1 MRIRRGSVTLVGAG
15 PGDPGLITVAG
26 REALSE
32 AEVVVHDFLVDPRV
46 LALAPGSARRLY
58 AGKRA
63 GQHQIPQSRI
73 HRLLI
78 RHARLGRRVVRL
90 KGGDS
95 FVFGRGGEEAE
106 ACRRA
111 GIPFRVVPGVTSG
124 SAVPACAGIPVT
136 HRGLAS
142 AVAFVTGHEDRGK
155 AGGAVDWEALARFP
169 GTLVFFMAMRALP
182 SISRNLVAGGMAPS
196 TPAAAIR
203 WGSLPE
209 QETVTGTLAGLPAR
223 AAALGTPALIVVGN
237 VVRLR
242 RSLAWFERRPL
253 FGRRIAVTRAREQA
267 SVLESRLA
275 ALGAS
280 VFMAPAI
287 RIAPPADRRPLDRA
301 ALALARGRY
310 PWLVV
315 SSPNVVRYLFDALA
329 RAGADARALAGVRVV
344 AIGPATAGA
353 LEARGIRPDLMPA
366 RNTSAGIVSLL
377 RSRRRELAG
386 RRLLLPRSDLAPP
399 GLPAALRGLGARV
412 ATVEAYR
419 TAAEPIPPETAEALR
434 EGRLDAVLFSSASTV
449 RNFAAA
455 CRRARLAP
463 GRARRVSIGPETS
476 RAIRA
481 EGWRVSAEA
490 SPHTLEGLVR
500 ALKRVLTGAPRPR

>member
-1 MRIRRGSVTLVGAG
+1 MILVGAG

-26 REALSE
+26 REALSR

-46 LALAPGSARRLY
+46 LELAPGSARRIY

-63 GQHQIPQSRI
+63 GAHRIPQSRI
-73 HRLLI
+73 HSLLI
-78 RHARLGRRVVRL
+78 RHARLGRQVVRL

-111 GIPFRVVPGVTSG
+111 GVPFRVIPGVTSG

-136 HRGLAS
+136 HRTLAS
-142 AVAFVTGHEDRGK
+142 AVAFVTGHEDRSK
-155 AGGAVDWEALARFP
+155 AGSAVDWDALARFP
-169 GTLVFFMAMRALP
+169 GTLVFFMALRALP
-182 SISRNLVAGGMAPS
+182 SISRNLIAGGMAPA

-203 WGSLPE
+203 SGTLPE
-209 QETVTGTLAGLPAR
+209 QETVTGTLASLPVR
-223 AAALGTPALIVVGN
+223 AAALGTPALVVVGN
-237 VVRLR
+237 VVRMR

-267 SVLESRLA
+267 STLGARLA
-275 ALGAS
+275 GLGAR
-280 VFMAPAI
+280 VFLAPAI
-287 RIAPPADRRPLDRA
+287 RIVPPVARRPLDRA
-301 ALALARGRY
+301 ARDLARGRY

-315 SSPNVVRYLFDALA
+315 SSPNVVRNLFEALA

-344 AIGPATAGA
+344 AIGPATVEA
-353 LEARGIRPDLMPA
+353 LEARGVRADLVPV

-377 RSRRRELAG
+377 GPWRRGLAG
-386 RRLLLPRSDLAPP
+386 QALLLPRSDLAPP
-399 GLPAALRGLGARV
+399 ELPEALRGLGARV

-419 TAAEPIPPETAEALR
+419 TEAEPLSQETVRVLR

-449 RNFAAA
+449 RNFASS
-455 CRRARLAP
+455 CRRARLSP
-463 GRARRVSIGPETS
+463 GRARLVSIGPETS
-476 RAIRA
+476 RAIRSA
-481 EGWRVSAEA
+481 GWRVSAEA
-490 SPHTLEGLVR
+490 SPHTLEGLVQ
-500 ALKRVLTGAPRPR
+500 ALKRVLTGAPRSR